1 MASALWDQPV
11 SWLWMKSRVLGHLFP
26 VSLPVQTGGSVAVSA
41 GAVPT
46 RQTQRPRIL
55 SPEQMAAI
63 AMEDGARY
71 NMEWAPAQMS
81 NPIQPRVKRIPIG
94 VMIPTTAMRLK
105 KEMEALSGR
114 RNRPSISASTA
125 KSMAVAMTTNWI
137 GSDMIFSGSI
147 HPAHKKIRLIGMVTA
162 SRSVVVML
170 TRVKDSDS
178 PRRKKG
184 SKMTQPITP
193 EIAKYGTAKISNI
206 FNPIWKLVFVR
217 EFRKMLAVAA
227 PAFVP
232 FARLARGAGLFNVRP
247 LVPVGHASRNP
258 RECNVTQ
265 DVSSQDL

>member
-1 MASALWDQPV
+1 
-11 SWLWMKSRVLGHLFP
+11 
-26 VSLPVQTGGSVAVSA
+26 
-41 GAVPT
+41 
-46 RQTQRPRIL
+46 
-55 SPEQMAAI
+55 
-63 AMEDGARY
+63 
-71 NMEWAPAQMS
+71 
-81 NPIQPRVKRIPIG
+81 
-94 VMIPTTAMRLK
+94 
-105 KEMEALSGR
+105 
-114 RNRPSISASTA
+114 
-125 KSMAVAMTTNWI
+125 MAVAMTTNWI

-258 RECNVTQ
+258 RECNVIQ